1 MSEQPRDPQDGAD
14 SSGSG
19 APVPRPG
26 APAPASTDPGARA
39 ADAPEHSQDAVPGGA
54 RRTAELA
61 QRLSTVRRR
70 ILDAAA
76 ERPEDRA
83 HDGAL
88 PALVVV
94 TKFFPAQDV
103 LRLRELGVRAVGEN
117 KDQEAGPKAR
127 EVAQA
132 LAAQQP
138 PVSAPV
144 WHFVGQLQSN
154 KAKHVVR
161 YASWVHS
168 VDRASLVTALGRAV
182 RTHRDAAASG
192 DVAAGPCAAEDLTCL
207 VQVNLDPEASRED
220 ARGGAHPDTVPGL
233 AREIA
238 ETEGLRLGGVMAV
251 APREGDPREAFE
263 RLWAI
268 SQQVRGEH
276 PEATA
281 VSAGMSGD
289 LEAAVA
295 AGATH
300 VRIGSDVL
308 GPRPA
313 VR

>member
-1 MSEQPRDPQDGAD
+1 MSTDTNPQD
-14 SSGSG
+14 
-19 APVPRPG
+19 P
-26 APAPASTDPGARA
+26 
-39 ADAPEHSQDAVPGGA
+39 

-61 QRLSTVRRR
+61 QRLSAVRQR
-70 ILDAAA
+70 ILDAARQRD
-76 ERPEDRA
+76 EQRA
-83 HDGAL
+83 HGGEL
-88 PALVVV
+88 PSLVVV
-94 TKFFPAQDV
+94 TKFFPAADV

-117 KDQEAGPKAR
+117 KDQEAGPKAA
-127 EVAQA
+127 EVARA
-132 LAAQQP
+132 LHAQEP
-138 PVSAPV
+138 PVSPPV

-182 RTHRDAAASG
+182 RSHRDA
-192 DVAAGPCAAEDLTCL
+192 VAAGETAPGPCAESDLTCL
-207 VQVNLDPEASRED
+207 VQVNLDPEASAHD
-220 ARGGAHPDTVPGL
+220 TRGGAHPDAVADL
-233 AREIA
+233 ARA
-238 ETEGLRLGGVMAV
+238 VAGTEGLQLGGVMAV
-251 APREGDPREAFE
+251 APREGDPRAAFE
-263 RLWAI
+263 KLWEI
-268 SQQVRGEH
+268 SQHLQREYPRARV
-276 PEATA
+276 